1 MHTYSRGS
9 PCATQPSATT
19 TTASTIASQS
29 SLLQRFIVQGF
40 VALPPS
46 RTAAASVH
54 ADVAAALLAC
64 GLQEHPTGQ
73 SGLAM
78 LGGDAAGNNILHAAP
93 ALAGPALLESPALAS
108 VLRGLL
114 GNAYRLH
121 PHRRA
126 HVRRRGD
133 RTTMWHEDS
142 YKGTYLGSGRRH
154 APHDVMVCYY
164 PQETT
169 LEMGPTELLPGTQYV
184 DGWKR
189 RVKENGRKR
198 RMEETGRDRE
208 REKRGKGREMHAT
221 DLMLCS
227 AWCEWC
233 TQYS

>member
-1 MHTYSRGS
+1 MNASTHFVAARDHEDLLQPYD
-9 PCATQPSATT
+9 QPSRTTPTTTAT
-19 TTASTIASQS
+19 TTASTIASPS

-46 RTAAASVH
+46 RTAPATVH

-64 GLQEHPTGQ
+64 GLLEHPTGQ

-114 GNAYRLH
+114 GTGYRLH

-169 LEMGPTELLPGTQYV
+169 LEMGPTELLPGTQ
-184 DGWKR
+184 
-189 RVKENGRKR
+189 
-198 RMEETGRDRE
+198 
-208 REKRGKGREMHAT
+208 
-221 DLMLCS
+221 
-227 AWCEWC
+227 
-233 TQYS
+233 